1 MYMYVCIYIYTSINI
16 NFLFRIH
23 FGARKGCFCTMAE
36 RCFVCNSIAKPLR
49 MFHCHSQ
56 ACQKSERVTRYV
68 LCDYCADRHTCHFCS
83 SLAEALDIQTESDSS
98 SEVPPT
104 SNQLSLLEVTRSPR
118 EFFTALFENQE
129 LQSCRGELEREGHP

>member
-1 MYMYVCIYIYTSINI
+1 
-16 NFLFRIH
+16 
-23 FGARKGCFCTMAE
+23 
-36 RCFVCNSIAKPLR
+36 
-49 MFHCHSQ
+49 
-56 ACQKSERVTRYV
+56 VTRYV

-98 SEVPPT
+98 SVVPPT
-104 SNQLSLLEVTRSPR
+104 SNQLSLLEVTRSPH